1 MPRTKVQVREL
12 ARSAGLGSDEV
23 IGRLRALNINVAND
37 TDYVP
42 KSKASLARRALGI
55 DPGQSADST
64 AHLAAMTSLSEQE
77 LRDRLANAGIHLKRS
92 TRRLRKDVLRRA
104 ELALGL
110 RSSSTDSEP
119 AINNESAI
127 QESSPQAPEAIGPS
141 RKQRPRA
148 RDRAERWPLIGRR
161 EDMAYLDATEIE
173 GIHELLVEDF
183 RRGRDPIEPPGVRD
197 ETLLGAAAFRP
208 HTSIGQELKYPS
220 VAMAGAAL
228 FHALV
233 HDHAF
238 HNGNKRTALVSLLVF
253 LDKNGYVLPIEQDI
267 LYDYVL
273 QLAQHRILPD
283 DEQDGQA
290 SDREVIEV
298 ARWLQRNMRKV
309 SRQERRLKWH
319 QLRSILNKYYCT
331 SEVVPGNRINIE
343 RAGRRIQVGYRDE
356 GTEVEPNTIKKIRVA
371 FELDEA
377 HGYDSDIFYNAE
389 AAVDEF
395 VNKYRRTLDRLA
407 KV

>member
-1 MPRTKVQVREL
+1 
-12 ARSAGLGSDEV
+12 
-23 IGRLRALNINVAND
+23 
-37 TDYVP
+37 
-42 KSKASLARRALGI
+42 
-55 DPGQSADST
+55 
-64 AHLAAMTSLSEQE
+64 
-77 LRDRLANAGIHLKRS
+77 
-92 TRRLRKDVLRRA
+92 
-104 ELALGL
+104 
-110 RSSSTDSEP
+110 
-119 AINNESAI
+119 
-127 QESSPQAPEAIGPS
+127 
-141 RKQRPRA
+141 
-148 RDRAERWPLIGRR
+148 
-161 EDMAYLDATEIE
+161 MAYLDATEIE

-253 LDKNGYVLPIEQDI
+253 LDKNGYVLPVEQDI

-273 QLAQHRILPD
+273 QLAQHRVLPD
-283 DEQDGQA
+283 DERNGER

-319 QLRSILNKYYCT
+319 QLRSILNKYDCT
-331 SEVVPGNRINIE
+331 LDVVPGNRINVE

-356 GTEVEPNTIKKIRVA
+356 GTEVEPSTIKKIRAA